1 MKNLFTLL
9 TVIVLGNLISCQSPK
24 ENATMEVMSFD
35 IQVKNIKMGEHD
47 AFVYRLKNSNGMEVE
62 LTNYGAILSK
72 ILVPDREGNSQNIML
87 TYEKVEDFI
96 NDTYFFGA
104 MAGRYANRIAK
115 GKFELDGEEFQLAT
129 NNWENHLHGGLKGFN
144 RQLWDGEVIDGLENE
159 IGIRMRYVSEDGEE
173 GYPGTLTTTIE
184 FILGKDNRLKINMEA
199 ETDKVT
205 IVNLTHHGYFNL
217 SNMEENILNHEVQL
231 FAAYFTPVD
240 QGLIPTGELKSV
252 EGTPFDF
259 REPRKVGERIEDTGA
274 GYDHNFVVSEVH
286 DGELRKMA
294 EVYHE
299 GTGRLMRVFSTKPGV
314 QFYTGNFLDGKQTTQ
329 GVTYSKNYGFCL
341 EPQFFPNSPNEPS
354 FPSARLEPGDT
365 YRHEIVY
372 EFDLK

>member
-47 AFVYRLKNSNGMEVE
+47 AFVYHLKNSNGMEVE

-104 MAGRYANRIAK
+104 TAGRYANRIAK

-129 NNWENHLHGGLKGFN
+129 NNGENHLHGGLKGFN

-231 FAAYFTPVD
+231 FVAYFTPVD

>member
-1 MKNLFTLL
+1 MKNLLTLL

-104 MAGRYANRIAK
+104 TAGRYANRIAK

-129 NNWENHLHGGLKGFN
+129 NNGENHLHGGLKGFN

>member
-1 MKNLFTLL
+1 MKNLTSLFT
-9 TVIVLGNLISCQSPK
+9 VMVLSILISCQSPK
-24 ENATMEVMSFD
+24 ENTTMEEMTFD
-35 IQVKNIKMGEHD
+35 IQIEKIKIGKHD
-47 AFVYRLKNSNGMEVE
+47 ASVYRLKNSNGMEVE

-104 MAGRYANRIAK
+104 TAGRYANRIAK
-115 GKFELDGEEFQLAT
+115 GKFELDGQEYQLAT
-129 NNWENHLHGGLKGFN
+129 NNGENHLHGGVKGFN
-144 RQLWDGEVIDGLENE
+144 RQLWDGEMIDGLENE
-159 IGIRMRYVSEDGEE
+159 IGVRMRYVSEDGEE
-173 GYPGTLTTTIE
+173 GYPGTLITTIE
-184 FILGKDNRLKINMEA
+184 FVLGKDNRLKINFEA
-199 ETDKVT
+199 KTDKPT

-231 FAAYFTPVD
+231 FADHYTPVD
-240 QGLIPTGELKSV
+240 EGLIPTGELKAV

-259 REPRKVGERIEDTGA
+259 REPRKIGERIEETGA
-274 GYDHNFVVSEVH
+274 GYDHNFVVVKEH

-314 QFYTGNFLDGKQTTQ
+314 QFYTGNFLDGKQTTA
-329 GVTYSKNYGFCL
+329 GVTYSKNFGFCL

-354 FPSARLEPGDT
+354 FPSARLNPEET